1 MVRLLIWLLSQP
13 LVWAGLGVT
22 LGPYFFCRG
31 FRLLERKR
39 LILDTPRSTIRA
51 AALGSVEIIGKAVG
65 PYTLVAPL
73 SHTDCFY
80 YRLVIESNPQ
90 VDLRKSIQEMCA
102 PMFLDDGTG
111 ALMIYPRG
119 SELLL
124 PPSGERGEYGKLAV
138 ALTRFSEGSPE
149 FAQEYC
155 IQPGDTVFVLGT
167 VRENPW
173 AKKDPIAE
181 SNELSRIGPGFV
193 GEGEADLL
201 RREAYPYLDPKLP
214 SGATVASPRHFDFHP
229 PVILMQGDGPFV
241 ISSDSQR
248 DLAAKLNLKSILYIW
263 GGPVAALWG
272 LWKILT
278 RAGVL

>member
-1 MVRLLIWLLSQP
+1 MIRLLIWLLSQP
-13 LVWAGLGVT
+13 LLWAALGVAS
-22 LGPYFFCRG
+22 GPYFFWRG
-31 FRLLERKR
+31 FRLLQRKR
-39 LILDTPRSTIRA
+39 VILDTPRSTIRA
-51 AALGSVEIIGKAVG
+51 AALGSVEITGKAVG

-90 VDLRKSIQEMCA
+90 GDLRKNIQEMCA
-102 PMFLDDGTG
+102 PIFLDDGTG
-111 ALMIYPRG
+111 TLMIYPQG

-124 PPSGERGEYGKLAV
+124 PPSGERGEYGKLAL
-138 ALTRFSEGSPE
+138 ALTKFSEGSPE

-155 IQPGDTVFVLGT
+155 IKPEDTIFVLGT
-167 VRENPW
+167 LQENPW

-181 SNELSRIGPGFV
+181 SSELSRIGPGFV
-193 GEGEADLL
+193 GDAEADLL

-214 SGATVASPRHFDFHP
+214 SGATVASPREFDFHP

-248 DLAAKLNLKSILYIW
+248 DLAAKLNLQSVLYIW
-263 GGPVAALWG
+263 GGPIAALWG
-272 LWKILT
+272 LWEILK
-278 RAGVL
+278 RVGLL